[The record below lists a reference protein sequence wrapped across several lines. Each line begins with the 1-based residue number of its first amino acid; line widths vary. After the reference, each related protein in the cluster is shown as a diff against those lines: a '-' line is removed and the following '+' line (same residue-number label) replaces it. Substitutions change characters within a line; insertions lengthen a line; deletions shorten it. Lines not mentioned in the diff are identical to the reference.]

1 MGNTQKP
8 TNVTVQWNINFGQS
22 KEYYLFL
29 AKSNKSVFAFVQQ
42 LHKILDCNFA
52 FVNFYKPDEKQ
63 PMIKYPMFFS
73 SFSHNREEKIVVMPN
88 SVPVENNIM
97 PEEYDPL
104 NSMFL
109 FQDDYYIF
117 NKQGQRFVTCPFV
130 DYDFLILIYSGK
142 NHNITDVIR
151 EIQQEKSIILQD
163 VSDYMSVNPK
173 AKKSEEMNRIKIL
186 QALGV
191 SSEVHIN
198 NFENDCI
205 AKLLG
210 PCREAFDKAYNVK
223 YPGKKPYVENELL
236 YREDI

>member
-1 MGNTQKP
+1 MGNTQK
-8 TNVTVQWNINFGQS
+8 TTKVTVQWNINFGQS

-29 AKSNKSVFAFVQQ
+29 ARSNKSVFAFVQQ
-42 LHKILDCNFA
+42 LHELLDCNFA
-52 FVNFYKPDEKQ
+52 FVNFYRPDEKQ
-63 PMIKYPMFFS
+63 PMVKYPMFFS

-88 SVPVENNIM
+88 SVAVENNIM

-104 NSMFL
+104 NSLFM

-142 NHNITDVIR
+142 NNDITDVIHR
-151 EIQQEKSIILQD
+151 IQKEKSINLQD
-163 VSDYMSVNPK
+163 MSSYMSINPN
-173 AKKSEEMNRIKIL
+173 AKKGEEKQRVKLL
-186 QALGV
+186 QAICV
-191 SSEVHIN
+191 SAEVHIN

-205 AKLLG
+205 SRLLG
-210 PCREAFDKAYNVK
+210 PCRETFDKVYTAK